1 MNQIGKDFLSRLC
14 HASFM
19 GVGEQ
24 KIITINSNS
33 ELVLKRFHIEIK
45 IVKLSVTKKYRRKSS
60 KRRNLFTSSIWK
72 INLKQKDNKS
82 RLLFSFLGQAW
93 FKVLPKIFSALKKGH
108 QVVFKIKKTCICQN
122 QFNTSPN
129 EILFWVGQKAWA
141 KAYYRKKESKV
152 KLK

>member
-1 MNQIGKDFLSRLC
+1 
-14 HASFM
+14 M

-60 KRRNLFTSSIWK
+60 KWRNLFTSSIWK

-108 QVVFKIKKTCICQN
+108 
-122 QFNTSPN
+122 
-129 EILFWVGQKAWA
+129 
-141 KAYYRKKESKV
+141 
-152 KLK
+152 